1 MGFTLWIRMLDCN
14 QTSKQ
19 NRNSILV
26 AREREHD
33 TGQLIKNEGKTE
45 EERFKHQFIYE
56 NNKR

>member
-1 MGFTLWIRMLDCN
+1 MLDCS

-56 NNKR
+56 DNKR